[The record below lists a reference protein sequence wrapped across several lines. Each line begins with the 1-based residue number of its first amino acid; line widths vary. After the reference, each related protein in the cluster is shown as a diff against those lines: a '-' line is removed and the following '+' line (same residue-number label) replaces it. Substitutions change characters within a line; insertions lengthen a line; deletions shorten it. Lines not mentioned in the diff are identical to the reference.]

1 MIATRNEDAQI
12 HGFVAVVY
20 ALSKRPSAQR
30 DAVKHFNFTRSAD
43 GLPARFEA
51 IHFCQYGQIAQELF
65 AVSKAALGSFI
76 KTRTRTHH
84 GKVIFR
90 KDIMLSLSCF
100 LIPRTCTCVQEHM
113 MR

>member
-1 MIATRNEDAQI
+1 MPRFFQLQRAFYLAMIATRNEDAQI

-84 GKVIFR
+84 GKVISGR
-90 KDIMLSLSCF
+90 TSCF
-100 LIPRTCTCVQEHM
+100 RFLVF
-113 MR
+113 